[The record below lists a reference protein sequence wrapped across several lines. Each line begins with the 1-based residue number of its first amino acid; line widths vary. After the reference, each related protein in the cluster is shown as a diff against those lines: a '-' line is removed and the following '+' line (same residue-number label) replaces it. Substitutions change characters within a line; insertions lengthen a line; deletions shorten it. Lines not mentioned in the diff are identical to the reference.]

1 MQTEIEKV
9 FNRKKELIHRD
20 PLFDELS
27 ETFKKGI
34 AIGIH
39 RRQDGSLFDDA
50 DIMTPLRPMR
60 EGFDPSETKRNRDQ
74 NLLFLKLIKLGNNLQ
89 DKWRVFIK
97 FFFSLEQ
104 ISVEAPYIEEKIF
117 VGNPFLQTKK
127 GSSYLKTSANRNA
140 KPLYHWL
147 PYPNSFRENPRLN
160 CFDDFMMLCKK
171 STEGQNWLPIIVNT
185 SRLNKSDAKTI
196 KKQIWSVIEANLQ
209 KEAKKKPWEENKEC
223 SFLYSI
229 RQEKTF
235 QNYLRWYD
243 IHTQEK
249 ISFRLIAKIEEMRS
263 ENIGN
268 AERFLEK
275 VRNMRM
281 KVGHPIRGED
291 RIARGVKLIWSAI
304 HREPY
309 TSAKVEPVIEEW
321 NCPEHGKNYSKKCE
335 HCKGLMDRFNRIYSM
350 SRGYK
355 PTIDPNTLDSI
366 FLKRTGKLPR
376 KITSSI
382 EEE

>member
-1 MQTEIEKV
+1 MEIEKV
-9 FNRKKELIHRD
+9 FNRKKELIQRD

-34 AIGIH
+34 DIGIH
-39 RRQDGSLFDDA
+39 RRQDGSLFEDA

-60 EGFDPSETKRNRDQ
+60 EGFDYSEIKRNRDQ
-74 NLLFLKLIKLGNNLQ
+74 NLLFSKLIELGNNLQ

-97 FFFSLEQ
+97 FIFSLGQ
-104 ISVEAPYIEEKIF
+104 ISIVAPYIDEKIF
-117 VGNPFLQTKK
+117 VGTPFLQTKK
-127 GSSYLKTSANRNA
+127 GTSYLKNSANRNA

-147 PYPNSFRENPRLN
+147 PCPSSFSKIPRLN
-160 CFDDFMMLCKK
+160 CFDDFMMLCKTN
-171 STEGQNWLPIIVNT
+171 TEGQNWLPFIVNT

-196 KKQIWSVIEANLQ
+196 KKQIWSAIETNLQ
-209 KEAKKKPWEENKEC
+209 KGALKKPWKENEEC
-223 SFLYSI
+223 FFLYSI

-243 IHTQEK
+243 IHTREK
-249 ISFRLIAKIEEMRS
+249 ISFRLIAKIEEMRN
-263 ENIGN
+263 ENIDN

-275 VRNMRM
+275 VRNMRI
-281 KVGHPIRGED
+281 KVGHPIKQED

-304 HREPY
+304 HRESY
-309 TSAKVEPVIEEW
+309 TSTKVEPVIEEW
-321 NCPEHGKNYSKKCE
+321 NCPEHGKRYSAKCE
-335 HCKGLMDRFNRIYSM
+335 HCKGLMDRFDRIYSM
-350 SRGYK
+350 HRAYK
-355 PTIDPNTLDSI
+355 PTINPDTLDSI
-366 FLKRTGKLPR
+366 SLKNAGKLPR